1 MYLAVRLL
9 VAWGV
14 NVLALIVADW
24 VFSGFTIE
32 RWGSL
37 LFAGAVFG
45 LANVFLKPL
54 LTFIAIPLIIITFG
68 IAYFFV
74 NVAILAFTE
83 WVVPNF
89 SIDGFWT
96 YVGAVIVMWLVNVAL
111 GRLLCVRSRVT
122 PSATRR
128 GLAELDEE
136 RARGHLVAG
145 RDVNGG
151 HVRREGCDDR
161 HLHLHRLEHHERLPR
176 RRDIPRR
183 DVHADHRARH
193 RRRNRAVPDCVGGG

>member
-1 MYLAVRLL
+1 MYTAIRLI

-14 NVLALIVADW
+14 NILALMVADW
-24 VFSGFTIE
+24 VFSGITIG

-54 LTFIAIPLIIITFG
+54 LTFIAIPLIILTFG

-83 WVVPNF
+83 WVVPDF

-111 GRLLCVRSRVT
+111 GSLLRAIEGD
-122 PSATRR
+122 SATY
-128 GLAELDEE
+128 A
-136 RARGHLVAG
+136 
-145 RDVNGG
+145 
-151 HVRREGCDDR
+151 
-161 HLHLHRLEHHERLPR
+161 
-176 RRDIPRR
+176 
-183 DVHADHRARH
+183 
-193 RRRNRAVPDCVGGG
+193 